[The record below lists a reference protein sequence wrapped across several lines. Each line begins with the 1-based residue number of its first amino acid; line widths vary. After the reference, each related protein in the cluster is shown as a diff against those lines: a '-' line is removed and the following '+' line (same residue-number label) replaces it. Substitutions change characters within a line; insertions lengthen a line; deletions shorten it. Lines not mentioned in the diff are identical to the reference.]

1 MKRRIFLY
9 NTVAVLLALAAL
21 LLISSEVVRR
31 VGAHYAGQAQP
42 EDPPNTAAARELLET
57 WDGAWTEL
65 GQRLE
70 GLGYQ
75 IQVSLGGT
83 AVFSTLSDVQQDLLL
98 QQGGAGEWPEEEA
111 AELWNGQAL
120 VLGIQSG
127 EYTLVAMSRPNVP
140 EVFGRQRPQ
149 SEASVITL
157 LIIGTAAILLIVA
170 LSVVSTHFQIKHI
183 MRPVN
188 ALADAA
194 RRVEAGDLST
204 PVDYQGRDEFV
215 PVCIAF
221 DHMQRHLLAEREKNA
236 RYEQARTDLVA
247 GISHDLRTPLTSV
260 KGYLK
265 GLRDGVANTPEKR
278 EQYLDVAYRKACSM
292 EVLLQRLFYFS
303 KLETG
308 ALPLFPAAADLGEF
322 ARAFAREAA
331 GELAQ
336 RGGRFVLRGAPAPHP
351 VRMDREQMTRVLTN
365 LTDNAL
371 RYAGARELTIT
382 LTVWREREWEKLRF
396 ADNGQGVPPEHL
408 PHLFEQFWRGDQSR
422 SARGGEGSGLGLYIV
437 KYILEAHGGTVSA
450 RNDGGLVFEL
460 ALPSADCEEG
470 DHA

>member
-1 MKRRIFLY
+1 M
-9 NTVAVLLALAAL
+9 
-21 LLISSEVVRR
+21 
-31 VGAHYAGQAQP
+31 
-42 EDPPNTAAARELLET
+42 
-57 WDGAWTEL
+57 
-65 GQRLE
+65 
-70 GLGYQ
+70 
-75 IQVSLGGT
+75 
-83 AVFSTLSDVQQDLLL
+83 FSTLSDVQQDLLL
-98 QQGGAGEWPEEEA
+98 QQGGAGEWPEGEA

-278 EQYLDVAYRKACSM
+278 AQYLDVAYRKACSM

-351 VRMDREQMTRVLTN
+351 ARMDREQMTRVLTN

-450 RNDGGLVFEL
+450 RNDGWLVF
-460 ALPSADCEEG
+460 
-470 DHA
+470 